1 MSTTLI
7 PTITGSLTA
16 GRCPAKAK
24 PDKQIERHAFD
35 DRKTMLIGH
44 RDCQAGEGITNKVG
58 TVAQGG
64 RARNGGYLSYRN
76 NDFEGL

>member
-1 MSTTLI
+1 
-7 PTITGSLTA
+7 
-16 GRCPAKAK
+16 
-24 PDKQIERHAFD
+24 
-35 DRKTMLIGH
+35 MLIGH